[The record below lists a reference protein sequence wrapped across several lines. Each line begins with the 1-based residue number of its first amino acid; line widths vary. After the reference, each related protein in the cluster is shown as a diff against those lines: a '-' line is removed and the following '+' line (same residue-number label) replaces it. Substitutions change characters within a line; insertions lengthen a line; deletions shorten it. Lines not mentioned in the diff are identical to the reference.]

1 VANDD
6 CASFARSRAD
16 MRADAE
22 MRIMM
27 LVLLV
32 ITHLIGVKMKMMV
45 VVLFKRMMKLF
56 IKVMAVLLLKMI
68 ITTNKLSPTC

>member
-1 VANDD
+1 
-6 CASFARSRAD
+6 